1 VIKPIK
7 NKIKL
12 VIANFNRNKFGISD
26 QIATIM
32 IKGIDNANIIVR
44 KDNKISNLD
53 FIINFFKGGIGF
65 EPIC

>member
-1 VIKPIK
+1 VIKAIK

-12 VIANFNRNKFGISD
+12 VIANFNRNKFGILD
-26 QIATIM
+26 QIATII

-53 FIINFFKGGIGF
+53 FIINFF
-65 EPIC
+65 

>member
-1 VIKPIK
+1 MIKAIK

-12 VIANFNRNKFGISD
+12 VIANFNRNKFGILD
-26 QIATIM
+26 QIATII

-53 FIINFFKGGIGF
+53 FIINFF
-65 EPIC
+65 